1 MVLAELWFSGGSE
14 VITFFKR
21 IRKKQGKKGEL
32 VTHVFSLA
40 NFYSRDRLTGQIGE
54 SIARHVERYNDRI
67 MLWREAPSSVSPLR
81 ATEIFWWRPEFL
93 PVVPVFDFTFRERS
107 VRWMELSSHPD
118 DLILIRQNRSVF
130 RMGLAITKLWTD
142 CTCIFCEKFEKFIF
156 AFYFLYEYLKTRRI
170 ELEKFSYYSRKSKIL
185 SIFFTQKKK
194 KIGKI
199 WKSENWNI

>member
-93 PVVPVFDFTFRERS
+93 PVVPIFDFTFRERS

-130 RMGLAITKLWTD
+130 RMGLAITNVNWLHVHILWK
-142 CTCIFCEKFEKFIF
+142 IWEIYFRILFLIQVLENEKN
-156 AFYFLYEYLKTRRI
+156 R
-170 ELEKFSYYSRKSKIL
+170 
-185 SIFFTQKKK
+185 
-194 KIGKI
+194 IGKI
-199 WKSENWNI
+199 LVLLAQI